1 MSDADIFVYTQP
13 RGPPLSGTKVLLNSN
28 YGSPAEYAQAIDE
41 LRIAF
46 PAEDVSTDPVVL
58 DVHGQLAG
66 YSNSFPHSVVVVPR
80 STGDVVR
87 IVNISRKYR
96 VPIVAYGGATSLE
109 GQIYGTDAKGICVDM
124 SAMSKILEIH
134 EADADL
140 VCQPGAK
147 WTDINVMLKEKGIPL
162 FFPLDPGIGASIG
175 GMISTGC
182 SGTNAVRYGTA
193 KGEWFLN
200 ATVVLPSGEVI
211 KTRRRS
217 RKCSAGFDTLHLF
230 IGAEG
235 TLGIVTEVTIRLAPL
250 LPTRVAVVQF
260 PSVEHATRASTE
272 ALNYGVNLQCI
283 ELLDALF
290 MKALNTYNKNG
301 SRTWPEKDSLFI
313 KIQGATPVFIEE
325 SARIL
330 RAVAEK
336 HGGTNFEF
344 AATDAQAEEL
354 WLARKNA
361 LHAGFVMFPGAK
373 AIGTDI
379 CVPVSRLPDL
389 VAASKK
395 DFDAAGLP
403 VPIIGHVGDGLSLP
417 TFRKQAAPTDF
428 CTGNLHA
435 IIYHYNDEEEKIAQ
449 GLVAKLVKHALD
461 LDGTCTGE
469 HGVGL
474 GKKKYLVE
482 ELGESTVELMKYI
495 KQCIDPLNLFNPG
508 KVRRYDKTPFE

>member
-1 MSDADIFVYTQP
+1 MSVLSIIEQGLP
-13 RGPPLSGTKVLLNSN
+13 RDRTKVALNSE
-28 YGSPAEYAQAIDE
+28 YGSPEDYARAIDE
-41 LRIAF
+41 LRAAF
-46 PAEDVSTDPVVL
+46 PAEDVSTDTAVL
-58 DVHGQLAG
+58 DAHGQLAG
-66 YSNSFPHSVVVVPR
+66 YTGSFPHSVVVVPR
-80 STGDVVR
+80 STADVVR
-87 IVNISRKYR
+87 IVNISRARR
-96 VPIVAYGGATSLE
+96 VPVVPYGGATSLE
-109 GQIYGTDAKGICVDM
+109 GHFFGTDAKGICVDM
-124 SAMSKILEIH
+124 SAMNKVLEIH

-147 WTDINVMLKEKGIPL
+147 WVDINATLKEKGIPL
-162 FFPLDPGIGASIG
+162 FFPLDPGLGATIG

-217 RKCSAGFDTLHLF
+217 RKCSAGFDTLRLF

-235 TLGIVTEVTIRLAPL
+235 TLGIVTEVTLRLAPV

-260 PSVEHATRASTE
+260 PSVEHATRASTA

-283 ELLDALF
+283 ELLDALS
-290 MKALNTYNKNG
+290 MRALNVFNAARG
-301 SRTWPEKDSLFI
+301 ARTWPERDSLFI

-330 RAVAEK
+330 RAAAEA
-336 HGGTNFEF
+336 HGGTGFEF
-344 AATDAQAEEL
+344 AASEAAADEL

-361 LHAGFVMFPGAK
+361 MHASFAMFPGAR
-373 AIGTDI
+373 AFGTDV

-389 VAASKK
+389 VTAIQK
-395 DFDAAGLP
+395 DISAAGLAA
-403 VPIIGHVGDGLSLP
+403 PIIGHVGDG
-417 TFRKQAAPTDF
+417 
-428 CTGNLHA
+428 NLHA
-435 IIYHYNDEEEKIAQ
+435 MIIYHDEEEEKVGQ
-449 GLVAKLVKHALD
+449 GLVASMVKHALD

-474 GKKKYLVE
+474 GKKKFLVE
-482 ELGESTVELMKYI
+482 ELGETTVELMKYL

-508 KVRRYDKTPFE
+508 KLYPD